1 MLGQMHA
8 VCKLMRGQRRSNSV
22 PNYNVFEETQL
33 EKKEQTAKYKIYVI
47 Q

>member
-8 VCKLMRGQRRSNSV
+8 VCELMRGQRRSNSV
-22 PNYNVFEETQL
+22 PNYNVFEETHL
-33 EKKEQTAKYKIYVI
+33 EKKEQTAQYKIFVI